1 MVGIGTRFGH
11 TIRFIATLDRRLLTE
26 VDYIRASGRARIQ
39 LRFPYDFRAGTPYE
53 THTPYI
59 NFVCADPRFTAP
71 GAWITGFLYYH
82 ISYPELFLSAGVRF
96 RCTEGSHLSSFEAG
110 HDLQDRSG
118 LPWTLPLT
126 LLLARTRFSSFINQ
140 LIKDELLTKEQVNLG
155 RNMLGKRG
163 LHDRGKAR
171 VGEAMREG
179 GDDDPHVHAIGDPF
193 YVDFTGVV
201 RVSVTGPHSIFR
213 VPLIPKLASEGSV
226 IAHFER
232 APPSTVDYEY
242 EGESDAEEGPQSL
255 RLRILAIHTPV
266 AYLPRFAHLPPL
278 RAGGLLP
285 HLRTPPV
292 DDDADRR
299 MDGLMRDGYE
309 SYDDTEPRDPPH
321 FWTWTHNE
329 RHPGPSAALSCLFYP
344 PQHFPPLPAVR
355 DTLLLQSSGSA
366 LGVNSPTPSFT
377 PTTSGETDCGSDTPF
392 DWDPPVPPRPPRSW

>member
-1 MVGIGTRFGH
+1 MAGIGTRFDH

-26 VDYIRASGRARIQ
+26 VDYIRTSGRARIR

-59 NFVCADPRFTAP
+59 NFVCAEPRFTAP
-71 GAWITGFLYYH
+71 GAWITGFLYHH

-110 HDLQDRSG
+110 HDLLDRAG
-118 LPWTLPLT
+118 LPWTLPLP

-155 RNMLGKRG
+155 RFMLGKRG

-179 GDDDPHVHAIGDPF
+179 GDDDPHVHAIGEPF
-193 YVDFTGVV
+193 YVEFTRRV

-226 IAHFER
+226 IARFER
-232 APPSTVDYEY
+232 APPGTVDYEY
-242 EGESDAEEGPQSL
+242 ENERDAEGDPECL
-255 RLRILAIHTPV
+255 RLRILSIHTPV
-266 AYLPRFAHLPPL
+266 TYLPRFAHLPRL

-285 HLRTPPV
+285 NLGTPPV
-292 DDDADRR
+292 DDDADAR
-299 MDGLMRDGYE
+299 MDGAESAVYD
-309 SYDDTEPRDPPH
+309 SYDSTEPRAPLP
-321 FWTWTHNE
+321 FWTWTHND
-329 RHPGPSAALSCLFYP
+329 RYPGPSAALSCLFYP

-355 DTLLLQSSGSA
+355 DTLLLKSGVDP
-366 LGVNSPTPSFT
+366 GFPSFT
-377 PTTSGETDCGSDTPF
+377 PPDRSDETDNDDDTAFDSDPA
-392 DWDPPVPPRPPRSW
+392 PPRPPRAW

>member
-1 MVGIGTRFGH
+1 MVGIGTRFDH

-71 GAWITGFLYYH
+71 GAWITGFLYHH

-179 GDDDPHVHAIGDPF
+179 GDDDPHVHTIGDPF
-193 YVDFTGVV
+193 YVDFTRVV
-201 RVSVTGPHSIFR
+201 RVSVMGPHSIFSR
-213 VPLIPKLASEGSV
+213 AVGSQVGVGGV
-226 IAHFER
+226 IARFER

-242 EGESDAEEGPQSL
+242 EGVSDAEEAPESL
-255 RLRILAIHTPV
+255 RLPILAIHTPIT
-266 AYLPRFAHLPPL
+266 YLPRFAHLPPL

-285 HLRTPPV
+285 HLRSPPV
-292 DDDADRR
+292 DDHANRR
-299 MDGLMRDGYE
+299 VDGAERDGYG
-309 SYDDTEPRDPPH
+309 SYDDTEPRVPPR

-329 RHPGPSAALSCLFYP
+329 QHPGPSAALSCLFYP
-344 PQHFPPLPAVR
+344 PQHFPPLPAFL

-366 LGVNSPTPSFT
+366 LGVNPRTATFPPPTPQDS
-377 PTTSGETDCGSDTPF
+377 
-392 DWDPPVPPRPPRSW
+392 DPPVPFCPPRSW